1 MFVSVDPQSAQKWV
15 KFSSV
20 TDGFNSDSTSH
31 HGGKIPRKLA
41 NHVVDRV
48 WQECTMNRA
57 QNKYVFPSFIFGIRR
72 LLKIQTNLTLIKVD
86 LKKFEFNYN
95 KNI

>member
-1 MFVSVDPQSAQKWV
+1 MRNQRNRKQSNTLLNLPLFSYNQFFCLFSVDPQSAQKWI

-20 TDGFNSDSTSH
+20 SDGFSSDSTSH

-48 WQECTMNRA
+48 WQECNMNRA
-57 QNKYVFPSFIFGIRR
+57 QNKYVFSSSS
-72 LLKIQTNLTLIKVD
+72 LKIACW
-86 LKKFEFNYN
+86 
-95 KNI
+95 